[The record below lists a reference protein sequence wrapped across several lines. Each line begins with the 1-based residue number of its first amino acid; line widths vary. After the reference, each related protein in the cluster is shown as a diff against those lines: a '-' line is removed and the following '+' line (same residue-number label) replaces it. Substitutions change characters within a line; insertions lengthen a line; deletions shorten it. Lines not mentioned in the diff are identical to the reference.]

1 MLNNSLYRTV
11 MRDYDRRQAEQK
23 HQQDLRIQEVYEKI
37 PEYETLEQTMISL
50 CAEEARRRVLTSSD
64 GQSEIKSQSTAS
76 GQLHDR
82 IIDLQNRQK
91 ALLISSGFPE
101 NYLELRYHC
110 PICKDTGFADNDLC
124 SCFRQAAAQ
133 KIYDQSRISPILE
146 RENFD
151 TFNMHYYSE
160 TIDSR
165 FGISPADNM
174 KMIVARCQSYI
185 QNFDSQFANLF
196 ITGNTGVGKSFLTHC
211 IANELLKSSRS
222 VLYMTAFELIE
233 AFEAHTFGNTEDG
246 EERFYEDTLFDS
258 IINCDAL
265 IIDDLGTETINNF
278 TVSQLFLCLNHRQE
292 YRKSTIISTN
302 LPVEAI
308 QDIYSER
315 ISSRILSYYHIFL
328 IFGEDIRI
336 KIARSN

>member
-1 MLNNSLYRTV
+1 MLNNSLYRTI

-23 HQQDLRIQEVYEKI
+23 HLQNLRIQEVYDKI
-37 PEYETLEQTMISL
+37 PEYEILEQAMVSL
-50 CAEEARRRVLTSSD
+50 CAEEARSRVLNTSS
-64 GQSEIKSQSTAS
+64 SHVKSAK
-76 GQLHDR
+76 QLHDQ
-82 IIDLQNRQK
+82 ITDLQNRQK
-91 ALLISSGFPE
+91 TLLISNGFPE
-101 NYLELRYHC
+101 NYLELQYHC
-110 PICKDTGFADNDLC
+110 PICKDTGFAGNDLC

-133 KIYDQSRISPILE
+133 KIYDQSRIAPILE

-151 TFNMHYYSE
+151 TFNIHYYSE
-160 TIDSR
+160 AIDPR

-174 KMIVARCQSYI
+174 KTIVSRCQSYI
-185 QNFDSQFANLF
+185 RNFDSQFSNLF

-211 IANELLKSSRS
+211 IANELLKASRS
-222 VLYMTAFELIE
+222 VLYMTAFDLIR
-233 AFEAHTFGNTEDG
+233 AFEAHTFGNTEDD
-246 EERFYEDTLFDS
+246 EESFYEDTLFDS
-258 IINCDAL
+258 IMNCDAL

-292 YRKSTIISTN
+292 HRRSTIISTN

-315 ISSRILSYYHIFL
+315 ISSRIISYYHIFL

-336 KIARSN
+336 RIARSN